1 MKLGIVG
8 LPNVGKSTLFNSLTK
23 AGAESANYPFCT
35 IDPNVGVVTV
45 PDERLKLLGDF
56 YHSKKVTPAVIE
68 FVDIAGLVKGASK
81 GEGLG
86 NQFLANIREVDAIVH
101 VVRCF
106 EDSNVIHVDGSIDPI
121 RDIETINLELIFS
134 DLEILERRI
143 AKVTK
148 TARMDK
154 EAAKELDFL
163 QKVKTHLE
171 DGKMAITMEMENE
184 DEEAWMSTY
193 NLLTWKPVIYAAN
206 VAEGDLA
213 DDGESNSHVQ
223 AVRKYAAEQN
233 SEIFVICAE
242 IEEEISEL
250 DDDEKKMFL
259 EDLGLTESKGEGL
272 GNQFLANIREVDA
285 IVHVV
290 RCFEDSNV
298 IHVDGSIDPIRD
310 IETINL
316 ELIFS
321 DLEILERRIAKV
333 TKTAR
338 MDKEAAKE
346 LDFLQKVKTHLE
358 DGKMAITMEM
368 ENEDEE
374 AWMSTYNLLTWK
386 PVIYAAN
393 VAEGDLADDGESNS
407 HVQAVRKYAA
417 EQNSEIFVIC
427 AEIEEEISELDDDE
441 KKMFLEDLG
450 LTESGLEKL
459 VKASYH
465 LLGLM
470 SFLTSGEDETRAWT
484 IKIGTK
490 APQAA
495 GKIHTDFERGFIKA
509 EVVNYQDL
517 LDCGSY
523 AGAREKGLVR
533 MEGKE
538 YVVQDGDVILFRFN
552 V

>member
-23 AGAESANYPFCT
+23 AGAESAHYPFCT

-45 PDERLKLLGDF
+45 PDERLNLLGDF
-56 YHSKKVTPAVIE
+56 YKSKKVTPAVIE

-106 EDSNVIHVDGSIDPI
+106 EDSNVVHVDGSIDPL
-121 RDIETINLELIFS
+121 RDIETINLELVFS

-154 EAAKELDFL
+154 EAAKELTFL
-163 QKVKTHLE
+163 EKVKAHLE
-171 DGKMAITMEMENE
+171 EGQLAITLETENE
-184 DEEAWMSTY
+184 DEDAWLATY
-193 NLLTWKPVIYAAN
+193 NLLTAKPVIYAAN
-206 VAEGDLA
+206 VAEDDIA
-213 DDGESNSHVQ
+213 DDGANNQYVQ
-223 AVRKYAAEQN
+223 AVREYAAKQN
-233 SEIFVICAE
+233 SEVFVICAQ

-250 DDDEKKMFL
+250 D
-259 EDLGLTESKGEGL
+259 
-272 GNQFLANIREVDA
+272 
-285 IVHVV
+285 
-290 RCFEDSNV
+290 
-298 IHVDGSIDPIRD
+298 
-310 IETINL
+310 
-316 ELIFS
+316 
-321 DLEILERRIAKV
+321 
-333 TKTAR
+333 
-338 MDKEAAKE
+338 
-346 LDFLQKVKTHLE
+346 
-358 DGKMAITMEM
+358 
-368 ENEDEE
+368 EDE
-374 AWMSTYNLLTWK
+374 
-386 PVIYAAN
+386 
-393 VAEGDLADDGESNS
+393 
-407 HVQAVRKYAA
+407 R
-417 EQNSEIFVIC
+417 
-427 AEIEEEISELDDDE
+427 
-441 KKMFLEDLG
+441 KMFLEDLG

-459 VKASYH
+459 VRASYH

-470 SFLTSGEDETRAWT
+470 SFLTAGEDETRAWT

>member
-45 PDERLKLLGDF
+45 PDERLNLLGDF
-56 YHSKKVTPAVIE
+56 YKSKKVTPAVIE

-106 EDSNVIHVDGSIDPI
+106 EDSNVVHVDGNIDPL
-121 RDIETINLELIFS
+121 RDIETINLELVFS

-154 EAAKELDFL
+154 EAAKELTFL
-163 QKVKTHLE
+163 ERVKAHLE
-171 DGKMAITMEMENE
+171 DGQLAITLETENE
-184 DEEAWMSTY
+184 DEDAWLATY
-193 NLLTWKPVIYAAN
+193 NLLTAKPVIYAAN
-206 VAEGDLA
+206 VAEDDIA
-213 DDGESNSHVQ
+213 DDGANNQHVQ
-223 AVRKYAAEQN
+223 AVREYAAKQN
-233 SEIFVICAE
+233 SEVFVICAQ

-250 DDDEKKMFL
+250 D
-259 EDLGLTESKGEGL
+259 
-272 GNQFLANIREVDA
+272 
-285 IVHVV
+285 
-290 RCFEDSNV
+290 
-298 IHVDGSIDPIRD
+298 
-310 IETINL
+310 
-316 ELIFS
+316 
-321 DLEILERRIAKV
+321 
-333 TKTAR
+333 
-338 MDKEAAKE
+338 
-346 LDFLQKVKTHLE
+346 
-358 DGKMAITMEM
+358 
-368 ENEDEE
+368 EDE
-374 AWMSTYNLLTWK
+374 
-386 PVIYAAN
+386 
-393 VAEGDLADDGESNS
+393 
-407 HVQAVRKYAA
+407 R
-417 EQNSEIFVIC
+417 
-427 AEIEEEISELDDDE
+427 
-441 KKMFLEDLG
+441 KMFLEDLG

-459 VKASYH
+459 VRASYH

-470 SFLTSGEDETRAWT
+470 SFLTAGEDETRAWT